1 MSGKRVLDAVSL
13 LKASRNVAAK
23 HFEIRLSQADIY
35 TKTSSFFKA
44 AQRHAPPIIANT
56 AQNFSQSV
64 AQAVKYQTSEDHIP
78 SHGAASGN
86 ISSESRDGIKQDHFY
101 NRSQEHG
108 AVDPVPSHDLDV
120 RQKEAEREPLPDGTI
135 PPKDSPIGVGDGG
148 AETFSQR
155 PIAEGAQHP
164 TQSGGQR
171 LNVAASSEST
181 IPEPSIQ
188 KPLGPQAAM
197 KAQRQFEDQIPG
209 TTADPPPSDS
219 SAPTVIADEDV
230 SHEFSVEQEQDL
242 FYQPPGTTSPV
253 LSALPRMRVPKIEN
267 DVQGG
272 DSHIPKGLNADVFY
286 SGNKASETQPLEDEP
301 TEEQLSQM
309 FASPRIARMLGA
321 KAKYVPKGTRSL
333 HTTPV
338 QTANSAEAEKED
350 IKELAA
356 DMAKDVQTGR
366 VSIQLPSNSMV

>member
-23 HFEIRLSQADIY
+23 HFEIRLSQVDVY

-44 AQRHAPPIIANT
+44 AQTNAPPIVAAT
-56 AQNFSQSV
+56 AHNFSQSV
-64 AQAVKYQTSEDHIP
+64 AQAVKYQTSHDHIP
-78 SHGAASGN
+78 SQGAAQGN
-86 ISSESRDGIKQDHFY
+86 ISSESRDGINQDHFY

-120 RQKEAEREPLPDGTI
+120 HQKQGEREPFPDGTI
-135 PPKDSPIGVGDGG
+135 PPRDSPIGVSDGD
-148 AETFSQR
+148 AETFNRR
-155 PIAEGAQHP
+155 PMVESAQHP
-164 TQSGGQR
+164 TQRGGQS
-171 LNVAASSEST
+171 LNVAASGEST

-197 KAQRQFEDQIPG
+197 KAQRQSEDQIPG
-209 TTADPPPSDS
+209 ITADPPSPES
-219 SAPTVIADEDV
+219 SAPAAITDDNV

-242 FYQPPGTTSPV
+242 FYQPPGSTSPV

-267 DVQGG
+267 DVQAG
-272 DSHIPKGLNADVFY
+272 DSHIPNGLNADVFY
-286 SGNKASETQPLEDEP
+286 SGSKASETTASEDEP
-301 TEEQLSQM
+301 SEEQLSQI

-321 KAKYVPKGTRSL
+321 QTKNFPKGARSL
-333 HTTPV
+333 HTSPV
-338 QTANSAEAEKED
+338 RNANSAEAEKED

-356 DMAKDVQTGR
+356 DMAKDVQTGT
-366 VSIQLPSNSMV
+366 VSNQTHINSMA